1 MNRHDIFFLSG
12 LFAFI
17 FFLIYLYLKN
27 KFIKYINRNVVIVPL
42 NNNDSEN
49 SNNINSNIN
58 EYSNDIL
65 NDIPII
71 NSHPLVPELP
81 PI

>member
-27 KFIKYINRNVVIVPL
+27 KFIKYINRNVIIVPL

-49 SNNINSNIN
+49 SSNIN
-58 EYSNDIL
+58 EN
-65 NDIPII
+65 NIPII

-81 PI
+81 PV